1 MFDSEKKYEVVNYKT
16 ESNECPMQ
24 EYLDK
29 LKSDGRLKDISKIM
43 HYINMLQVFGHEL
56 IHINEK
62 AKIITNEIYEL
73 RPIPH
78 RVLYF
83 YHSKSGKYVLLHSFE
98 KKKNKTPTEE
108 IKRAEKEMNDYEG
121 RL

>member
-29 LKSDGRLKDISKIM
+29 LKLDGRLKDISKIM
-43 HYINMLQVFGHEL
+43 HHIGLLQTFGHEL
-56 IHINEK
+56 IHIDKK
-62 AKIITNEIYEL
+62 AKIITKDIYEL

-98 KKKNKTPTEE
+98 KKKDKTPLEE
-108 IKRAEKEMNDYEG
+108 IKRAEKEMRDYEG